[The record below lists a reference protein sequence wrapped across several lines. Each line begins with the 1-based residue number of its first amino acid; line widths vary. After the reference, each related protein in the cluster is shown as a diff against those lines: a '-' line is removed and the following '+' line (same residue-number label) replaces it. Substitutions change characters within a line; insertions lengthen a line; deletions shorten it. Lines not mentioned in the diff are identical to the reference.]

1 MLLQATGFKIQHA
14 VQKEAERLTLGEEP
28 CLESAFRVFE
38 AEIERIFNQ
47 EKEEIAIGAKSKKV
61 HVTGND
67 AVSSSVTFNPEFVTL
82 LSFK

>member
-1 MLLQATGFKIQHA
+1 MPSLIVVQATGFKIQHA

-28 CLESAFRVFE
+28 CLESCFRVFE

-47 EKEEIAIGAKSKKV
+47 EKEEMIAIGAKSKKV

-67 AVSSSVTFNPEFVTL
+67 AVSCFNPPIFR
-82 LSFK
+82 SC

>member
-67 AVSSSVTFNPEFVTL
+67 AVSSVTFNPTFMTL
-82 LSFK
+82 LIFK